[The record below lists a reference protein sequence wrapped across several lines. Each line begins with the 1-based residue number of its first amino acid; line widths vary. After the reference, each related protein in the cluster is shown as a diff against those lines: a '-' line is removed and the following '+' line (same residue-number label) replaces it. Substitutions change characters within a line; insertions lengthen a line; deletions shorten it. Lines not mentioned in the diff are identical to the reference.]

1 MENRART
8 QLALGLILLLLA
20 AWFAALKINP
30 ALAAWIPPFDWPMW
44 VVLAGGI
51 VLLIGLLTGAAE
63 MAVPACIVAG
73 VGGILYYQNASNDW
87 ESWSYMWTL
96 IPGFVGVGRILA
108 GLLGRGFR
116 EALRHGLN
124 LILISLAMFVVFAA
138 IFGGLD
144 LLGPYKEYTLA
155 IVFFLLGLWFLV
167 RGLVRSRRV

>member
-30 ALAAWIPPFDWPMW
+30 ALADLIPPFDWPMW

-51 VLLIGLLTGAAE
+51 VLVIGLLTGAAE
-63 MAVPACIVAG
+63 MAIPACLVAG
-73 VGGILYYQNASNDW
+73 VGGILYYQNASGDW

-96 IPGFVGVGRILA
+96 IPGFVGVGRILS
-108 GLLGRGFR
+108 GILGRGFR

-124 LILISLAMFVVFAA
+124 LILISLAMFVVFGA
-138 IFGGLD
+138 IFGGLE
-144 LLGPYKEYTLA
+144 LLGPYKEYALA
-155 IVFFLLGLWFLV
+155 IIFFLLGLWFLV
-167 RGLVRSRRV
+167 RGLLRSRRA